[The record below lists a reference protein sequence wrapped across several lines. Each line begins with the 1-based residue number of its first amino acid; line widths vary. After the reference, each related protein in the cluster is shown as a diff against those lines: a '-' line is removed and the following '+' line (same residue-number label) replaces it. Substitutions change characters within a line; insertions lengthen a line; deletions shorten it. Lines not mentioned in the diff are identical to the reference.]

1 MDDQAIICDPKLVSS
16 FIDAVDSACQQP
28 QRGGIRNR
36 INAHFILYATPEQR
50 NNPQASPLLA
60 SSLAGLPPTMLVT
73 CQFDPLRDEGNA
85 YARALMQ
92 AGVQVEHV
100 EARGHIHTSIT
111 MVDMLPSGAP
121 HRREMARA
129 LRGFFS

>member
-1 MDDQAIICDPKLVSS
+1 
-16 FIDAVDSACQQP
+16 
-28 QRGGIRNR
+28 
-36 INAHFILYATPEQR
+36 
-50 NNPQASPLLA
+50 
-60 SSLAGLPPTMLVT
+60 MLVT

-92 AGVQVEHV
+92 AGVKVEHV

-121 HRREMARA
+121 HRREMAQA
-129 LRGFFS
+129 LKGFFN

>member
-1 MDDQAIICDPKLVSS
+1 
-16 FIDAVDSACQQP
+16 
-28 QRGGIRNR
+28 
-36 INAHFILYATPEQR
+36 
-50 NNPQASPLLA
+50 
-60 SSLAGLPPTMLVT
+60 MLVT

-92 AGVQVEHV
+92 AGVKVEHV

-121 HRREMARA
+121 HRRAMAQA
-129 LRGFFS
+129 LRGFFSK